1 MTVIFIRLIY
11 DGLGT
16 YRCFNGNAYTCTTK
30 RYNNNNNRTIMR
42 YRDFDR
48 KDDKLFRNY
57 FHGKFPLKINKNLLK
72 GEKCNARAANDTI
85 RRITINFLK
94 WRWWR
99 SFVLNLCFI
108 R

>member
-42 YRDFDR
+42 YRDLTA
-48 KDDKLFRNY
+48 K
-57 FHGKFPLKINKNLLK
+57 
-72 GEKCNARAANDTI
+72 
-85 RRITINFLK
+85 TIN
-94 WRWWR
+94 
-99 SFVLNLCFI
+99 CFEI
-108 R
+108 IFTENFR